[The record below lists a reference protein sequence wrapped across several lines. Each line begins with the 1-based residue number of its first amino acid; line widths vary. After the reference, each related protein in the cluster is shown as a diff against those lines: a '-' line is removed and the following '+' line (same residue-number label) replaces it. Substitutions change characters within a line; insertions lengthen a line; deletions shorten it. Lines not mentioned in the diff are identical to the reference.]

1 MASFDLYNL
10 VAVQGGL
17 NIGAITTNTTT
28 NGLIV
33 DTQGSYSVMWAIHS
47 GTITDGVYNVQIRE
61 GDMANLSDGTLTS
74 ADFIIGDVADARFVA
89 ADDNAV
95 KKIGYAG
102 KKRYVRLEI
111 VSTAVTSGGTLSASA
126 LLGHPRHA
134 PAAV

>member
-10 VAVQGGL
+10 VAVEPGL
-17 NIGAITTNTTT
+17 NIGAISSDTTT
-28 NGLIV
+28 NGAII

-61 GDMANLSDGTLTS
+61 GDNSSLSDGTLTT

-111 VSTAVTSGGTLSASA
+111 VSTSVTTGGTLSASA

>member
-74 ADFIIGDVADARFVA
+74 ADFIIGNVADARFVA

-111 VSTAVTSGGTLSASA
+111 VSTAVTSGRTLSASA